1 MIEQGTSSDRMDP
14 AAAGPL
20 PRRAWAVAWNRLP
33 EMIVPLP
40 GLEDFFLV
48 EPGVF
53 ANRSKPPADAEF

>member
-1 MIEQGTSSDRMDP
+1 MDP

-20 PRRAWAVAWNRLP
+20 PRRAWAVGRNRLP